1 MTKETNV
8 KKLEPVEPAGIY
20 NIHLT
25 FTPGPRGEAYRAMEE
40 RGLEIRENFDGP
52 IFKDIMGYQV
62 NGDWVAVS
70 LKDGTTYA
78 YPASNIS
85 RIKHY
90 ITKE

>member
-8 KKLEPVEPAGIY
+8 KNPEPVEPAGIY
-20 NIHLT
+20 NLHITLAPT
-25 FTPGPRGEAYRAMEE
+25 AYYEAIRAMEK
-40 RGLEIRENFDGP
+40 RGLEIREHFDGP

-78 YPASNIS
+78 YPASDIS

>member
-20 NIHLT
+20 NLHITLSQY
-25 FTPGPRGEAYRAMEE
+25 PRAEAEYAMRS
-40 RGLEIRENFDGP
+40 RGLEIREHFDGP

-85 RIKHY
+85 RIKHF